1 MGLVGR
7 VKIWGASTPRA
18 EFYYAEKSILGWV
31 NMRAYNFFVSGPKF
45 TNYFRPIGD
54 EM

>member
-1 MGLVGR
+1 MYKFEGTAPPKGR
-7 VKIWGASTPRA
+7 NIVYRIKFSW
-18 EFYYAEKSILGWV
+18 WV

-45 TNYFRPIGD
+45 IKFLSSSIRD